1 MLIICKYRATLTQFS
16 RSPPFLGYFVF
27 AIKLNNHW
35 QKFFIL
41 ATKEEV
47 NAIQAFRLQDTSC
60 CDAVCGDNAV

>member
-27 AIKLNNHW
+27 TIKLNNHW
-35 QKFFIL
+35 QKFFIS

-47 NAIQAFRLQDTSC
+47 NAIQTFRLLETSR

>member
-35 QKFFIL
+35 QKFFIS

-47 NAIQAFRLQDTSC
+47 NAIPSVSIIGYISL
-60 CDAVCGDNAV
+60 